1 MCNRGGCRK
10 PPKTAEKTG
19 EAAAQI
25 RAQEGR
31 RNNARNVNTVG
42 AAFTAY
48 IFRLMPERMQNK

>member
-1 MCNRGGCRK
+1 MCNRGVAENRRK
-10 PPKTAEKTG
+10 PQKKRG
-19 EAAAQI
+19 RAAVQI

-48 IFRLMPERMQNK
+48 ILD

>member
-1 MCNRGGCRK
+1 MCNRGVAENRRK
-10 PPKTAEKTG
+10 PQKKRG
-19 EAAAQI
+19 RAAAQI